1 MPAYSNLSQ
10 LYARPGFLL
19 RRAHQISAAV
29 FEDEC
34 KSLALTPA
42 QFGVLS
48 VLHASPGLDQ
58 SSLGRALGF
67 DKVTVMRV
75 MRGLETRGL
84 IIRTFAP
91 ANRRNLSITLT
102 DGGLALL
109 VATREPAELAYDR
122 LMAPLNSEQREQLV
136 SLLQLLTNGLENE
149 ARAAFVPPTQ
159 AENEQPEIA
168 TDEPVCTLKKH
179 LKGAETSETTET
191 YLEI

>member
-1 MPAYSNLSQ
+1 MPAHYNLSQ

-48 VLHASPGLDQ
+48 VLHACPGLDQ

-102 DGGLALL
+102 DSGLALL
-109 VATREPAELAYDR
+109 VATREPAELAYNR
-122 LMAPLNSEQREQLV
+122 LMAPLNAEQREQLV
-136 SLLQLLTNGLENE
+136 SLLQLLTSGLENE

-159 AENEQPEIA
+159 AKIEQPEKE
-168 TDEPVCTLKKH
+168 TNQPVCILKKPF
-179 LKGAETSETTET
+179 KGAET